1 MDRLLDWLP
10 DVSPL
15 LMYLVLG
22 VGAAVENIIPPI
34 PADTFVLIGGFLADR
49 GSANTVV
56 VFAVTWT
63 ANVVSALVV
72 YTAAYRYGD
81 AFFQTRLGRSLLDRR
96 QVGTVQKFF
105 RHWGIAA
112 IFYTRFLPGLRAAAP
127 VVAGLI
133 RQRPLPVAIPLV
145 VASAIWYGGLVWIG
159 AFAGRNVDQL
169 LQLQTRLNW
178 TLTLIGGAVF
188 VVLAWWWV
196 RSRGE
201 PAADDERGSGPEQV
215 PQDTGRDSGAG
226 ERRDESK

>member
-72 YTAAYRYGD
+72 YAAAYRYGD

-105 RHWGIAA
+105 RRWGVAA
-112 IFYTRFLPGLRAAAP
+112 IFYTRFLPGLRVAAP

-169 LQLQTRLNW
+169 LQLQARLNW
-178 TLTLIGGAVF
+178 ALTLIGGAVF
-188 VVLAWWWV
+188 VVLAWWW
-196 RSRGE
+196 
-201 PAADDERGSGPEQV
+201 
-215 PQDTGRDSGAG
+215 
-226 ERRDESK
+226 